1 MGKPSPAEPKLKSF
15 VHRLALW
22 STVPTIATLVIALR
36 LMGWLQPLEWMA
48 LDQYFR
54 FRPKEPIDDRVVII
68 GITENDLQSL
78 ARYPLDDRTL
88 AGILNTIKKQK
99 PRAIG
104 LDLYRDFPVEPGNK
118 ELIQVFKTTPNLIG
132 IEKRSGGQDF
142 SSVNPA
148 RVLKTLGQTSSNNI
162 IADGDGKLRRA
173 LLYWTTPDGT
183 DTLENFGLKLAL
195 LYLEK
200 EKITPEAASPTNP
213 ALKLGKAIFPI
224 FEPNDGSY
232 INADAGGYQIIL
244 NYRGP
249 SRSFRTYD
257 LQALNKLEPAAL
269 KAALNDKVVLIGPT
283 AESLKDFFYTPYS
296 DNNLTSPEKT
306 HGVEVQAN
314 LVSQILSS
322 SLNNRPVIKVWS
334 DPTIKLPFG
343 LSISEWRENAW
354 IILWACLGSLLA
366 WFIRSPRLA
375 ILTISIL
382 EGSLFGITYWA
393 FTLGWWIPAFPPA
406 LALALSAV
414 TLTGIISSRE
424 QNDRKV
430 MMNLFGRYVSPKIA
444 ETIWHDRQQLLEK
457 GRIKGRKMNVT
468 VLFTDIKD
476 FSTISEKTDPEELM
490 EWLNEY
496 MDAMTEIVIAHG
508 AVIDKFI
515 GDAIMALF
523 GVPLE
528 RSTQAQINQDAEAAI
543 RCSIEMGKALEK
555 LNHKFRSE
563 GRPEVAMRVGIAT
576 GSAVTGS
583 LGGKQR
589 MDFTAIGDTVNI
601 AARLES
607 YDKTIDG
614 GMCRIL
620 ISDTTQTCTEGLFPA
635 QSIGSVQLKGREQPT
650 HVYQILSLLYPG
662 EPIDSIVPP
671 IKPLKSPSSPK
682 NLPNGN

>member
-1 MGKPSPAEPKLKSF
+1 MGKPSPSEPKLKSF

-36 LMGWLQPLEWMA
+36 LIGWLQPLEWMA

-54 FRPKEPIDDRVVII
+54 FRPKEPMDDRVVII
-68 GITENDLQSL
+68 GITEDDLQSL

-88 AGILNTIKKQK
+88 AGILNTIKKQN

-104 LDLYRDFPVEPGNK
+104 LDLYRDFPVEPGNQD
-118 ELIQVFKTTPNLIG
+118 LIQLFKTTPNLVG
-132 IEKRSGGQDF
+132 IEKRSGGQDS

-148 RVLKTLGQTSSNNI
+148 RVLKTLGQSSSNNI
-162 IADGDGKLRRA
+162 ITDGDGKLRRA

-183 DTLENFGLKLAL
+183 NTLENFGLKLAL
-195 LYLEK
+195 LYLKK
-200 EKITPEAASPTNP
+200 EKITPEVASPTNP
-213 ALKLGKAIFPI
+213 ALKLDKAIFPI

-249 SRSFRTYD
+249 SRTFRTYD
-257 LQALNKLEPAAL
+257 LQALNKLSPTAL

-322 SLNNRPVIKVWS
+322 SLNNRPVIQVWS
-334 DPTIKLPFG
+334 DPTIKLPLG
-343 LSISEWRENAW
+343 LSLLEWRENSW
-354 IILWACLGSLLA
+354 IILWTCLGSVLA

-375 ILTISIL
+375 ILSITFL

-496 MDAMTEIVIAHG
+496 MDAMTEVVIAHG

-555 LNHKFRSE
+555 LNHKFRAE

-607 YDKTIDG
+607 YDKAIDG
-614 GMCRIL
+614 GICRIL

-635 QSIGSVQLKGREQPT
+635 RSIGSVQLKGREQPT

-662 EPIDSIVPP
+662 EPSNSIVQPP
-671 IKPLKSPSSPK
+671 KSSNPPE

>member
-1 MGKPSPAEPKLKSF
+1 MGTPSSEPKLKSF
-15 VHRLALW
+15 AHQVALW
-22 STVPTIATLVIALR
+22 ATAPTIAALVIGLR

-48 LDQYFR
+48 LDQFFR
-54 FRPKEPIDDRVVII
+54 LRPKEPIDERVVII
-68 GITENDLQSL
+68 GITEQDLQSL
-78 ARYPLDDRTL
+78 ERYPLDDRTL
-88 AGILNTIKKQK
+88 AGVLTTIKKHK

-104 LDLYRDFPVEPGNK
+104 LDLFRDFPVEPGNR
-118 ELIQVFKTTPNLIG
+118 ELLQVFKTTPNLIG
-132 IEKRSGGQDF
+132 IEKRSGGSDR

-148 RVLKTLGQTSSNNI
+148 QVLKALGQTSSNNI
-162 IADGDGKLRRA
+162 ITDGDGKLRRA
-173 LLYWTTPDGT
+173 LMYWTTPDGT
-183 DTLENFGLKLAL
+183 DTLENLALRLSL

-200 EKITPEAASPTNP
+200 ENITPEAASPTNP

-224 FEPNDGSY
+224 FERNDGSY
-232 INADAGGYQIIL
+232 INADAGGYQILL

-249 SRSFRTYD
+249 SRTFRTYD
-257 LQALNKLEPAAL
+257 LRSLAKLPPNTL
-269 KAALNDKVVLIGPT
+269 RDKVVLLGPT

-306 HGVEVQAN
+306 HGVEIQAN

-322 SLNNRPVIKVWS
+322 ALSNRPMIQVWS
-334 DPTIKLPFG
+334 DPEIKLGFG
-343 LSISEWRENAW
+343 LSIPEWRENAW
-354 IILWACLGSLLA
+354 IILWTILGTLLA

-375 ILTISIL
+375 LFSMALL
-382 EGSLFGITYWA
+382 EGSLFGIGYWA
-393 FTLGWWIPAFPPA
+393 FTLGWWIPVFPPA
-406 LALALSAV
+406 LALALGAMAV
-414 TLTGIISSRE
+414 TGLISSRE

-476 FSTISEKTDPEELM
+476 FSTISERTDPEELM

-496 MDAMTEIVIAHG
+496 MDAMTQVVMAHG

-523 GVPLE
+523 GAPIE
-528 RSTQAQINQDAEAAI
+528 RSTQAQINQDAAAAI
-543 RCSIEMGKALEK
+543 QCAIEMGKALEK
-555 LNHKFRSE
+555 LNVKFRSE

-607 YDKTIDG
+607 YDKNLEG
-614 GMCRIL
+614 GICRIL
-620 ISDTTQTCTEGLFPA
+620 ISDTTYHCTEGLFPA
-635 QSIGSVQLKGREQPT
+635 KSIGSVQLKGREQPT
-650 HVYQILSLLYPG
+650 GVYQILSLLYPG
-662 EPIDSIVPP
+662 DPDQINLSQPKSMI
-671 IKPLKSPSSPK
+671 SPSSS
-682 NLPNGN
+682 NLLGT